1 MGNRSNSVWALQYK
15 KTNVCLH
22 KQRERERE
30 REREK
35 KFLNQKQLTQY
46 DRKVK
51 KTRGRGHFD
60 D

>member
-1 MGNRSNSVWALQYK
+1 MSAFINK
-15 KTNVCLH
+15 E
-22 KQRERERE
+22 RERERE